1 MEKLTFSLNG
11 SEYVELT
18 GLLKYM
24 GLAVN
29 GAEAQL
35 LVTEGRVWRAG
46 VVELRKRAK
55 LRLGDTIVVGD
66 VTVEVVA

>member
-24 GLAVN
+24 GLAAN

-66 VTVEVVA
+66 VAVEVVA